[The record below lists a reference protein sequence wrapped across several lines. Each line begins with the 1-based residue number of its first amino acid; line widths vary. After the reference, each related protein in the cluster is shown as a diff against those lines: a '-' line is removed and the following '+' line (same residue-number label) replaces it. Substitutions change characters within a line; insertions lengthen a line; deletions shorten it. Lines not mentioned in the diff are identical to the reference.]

1 MRVLVVGPRKDLCDA
16 LAEGRIPHV
25 LWADAPRPRRSAER
39 VHVAPIAAGKSS
51 ARREVEA
58 LAVHGPFTHVIAGT
72 EAAVVPAAVARR
84 ALGARLSA
92 HTTVLRCHDKLRMK
106 AHLRARGIPMAPF
119 VSPPEAADPA
129 EVVENLG
136 LPIVLK
142 PRALSG
148 GREIEIVRDPTVL
161 RTKRLRGRL
170 LESWVDAPEVSI
182 ESFVNGGRILFEN
195 ITEYARKAHVNVVP
209 AGLDDATRAAALEL
223 NRRVIRALRIQWGMT
238 HLEMYLPAEG
248 PLFGEIALRPPGG
261 YIMDLLGLAWGFDAW
276 RAFVAVELDRAFT
289 FPEARRAHAAAL
301 VLHPGAG
308 TVAAVRGLAEVRR
321 RPEVVEARIRVRP
334 GDRVTPRAGVAENVG
349 HVLLCAPTRERLLEA
364 WADVDARLRVE
375 LA

>member
-1 MRVLVVGPRKDLCDA
+1 MRVLVVGPRKGLCEA
-16 LAEGRIPHV
+16 LAEERIPYAA
-25 LWADAPRPRRSAER
+25 WADAPRPPRSAER
-39 VHVAPIAAGKSS
+39 LHVAPIAVGKSS
-51 ARREVEA
+51 ARREAGA
-58 LAVHGPFTHVIAGT
+58 LAPHGPFTHVIAGT

-84 ALGARLSA
+84 VLGARLSA

-119 VSPPEAADPA
+119 VSPPKAEDPA
-129 EVVENLG
+129 KVVEDLG

-148 GREIEIVRDPTVL
+148 GREIEIVRDPAAL

-170 LESWVDAPEVSI
+170 LESWVDAPEISV

-209 AGLDDATRAAALEL
+209 GGLDDATRAAALAL
-223 NRRVIRALRIQWGMT
+223 NRDVIRALAIQWGMT
-238 HLEMYLPAEG
+238 HLEMFLPAGG

-276 RAFVAVELDRAFT
+276 RAFVAVELDRAFV
-289 FPEARRAHAAAL
+289 FPDAPKAQAAAM

-308 TVAAVRGLAEVRR
+308 TVAAVRGLAEVRLL
-321 RPEVVEARIRVRP
+321 PEVVEARIRVRP
-334 GDRVTPRAGVAENVG
+334 GDRVMPRAGVAENVG
-349 HVLLCAPTRERLLEA
+349 HVLLRARTRERLLEA
-364 WADVDARLRVE
+364 WMDVEARLRIE